1 MNLEE
6 ALALSKKFPKDK
18 TVPKQIADEIR
29 KSSGRKKE
37 NLMQISEGIILQCRT
52 REDRRLVMEHLMVM

>member
-18 TVPKQIADEIR
+18 TVPKKIADAIR
-29 KSSGRKKE
+29 KSSGKKKDD
-37 NLMQISEGIILQCRT
+37 LMQIGEGIILQCET
-52 REDRRLVMEHLMVM
+52 REDKKIVMKHLMN

>member
-29 KSSGRKKE
+29 KSSGQKKQD
-37 NLMQISEGIILQCRT
+37 LMQIGEGIILQCESRQ
-52 REDRRLVMEHLMVM
+52 DRRLVMEHLMVM